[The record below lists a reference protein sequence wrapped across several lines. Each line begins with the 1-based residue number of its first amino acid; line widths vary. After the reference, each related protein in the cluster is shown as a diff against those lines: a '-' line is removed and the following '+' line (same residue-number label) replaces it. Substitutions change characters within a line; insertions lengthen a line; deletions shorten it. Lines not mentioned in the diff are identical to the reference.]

1 VLRPYTVSTC
11 WPDAPDLSALLSR
24 PDLDPAYRAEL
35 ESLAERV
42 CNSKQETVFGP
53 ETSAPSPESG
63 RGAAPVVPTGLK
75 P

>member
-42 CNSKQETVFGP
+42 CPTEKEQAVFGEAGEP
-53 ETSAPSPESG
+53 D
-63 RGAAPVVPTGLK
+63 GAGPVVKTGLG